1 MTRRILG
8 SSDLSVFPLCLGGNV
23 FGWTASAVES
33 EAVLDAYVT
42 GGGNFVDTADAY
54 SAWVDGNVG
63 GESETIIGNWM
74 TSRGNRADVIVA
86 TKVAKLRTRSGLSP
100 ANILVAAD
108 ESLARLGTDY
118 IDLYYAHED
127 DEAVPL
133 EEIVQ
138 AFDSL
143 IRAGK
148 VRAIGLSNFTPERV
162 GAYVKVATANGW
174 ALPVAV
180 QPHYN
185 AVFRAEFESTMAQ
198 ICVDHN
204 MGVAPYFA
212 LGSGLLTGK
221 YASAADLAGA
231 ARSGGAGMYASD
243 QAWWVVALLREIAE
257 AHDVSPATI
266 ALAWLRDRPAVTA
279 PITSARVVDQV
290 PALLRAAEFVLPDSD
305 AQRLTERS
313 AGL

>member
-1 MTRRILG
+1 MTQRSLG

-23 FGWTASAVES
+23 FGWTASTAES
-33 EAVLDAYVT
+33 EAVLDAYVA

-86 TKVAKLRTRSGLSP
+86 TKVAKLRTRPGLHP
-100 ANILVAAD
+100 ENIRVAAD
-108 ESLARLGTDY
+108 ESLARLATDY

-127 DEAVPL
+127 DDAVPL

-138 AFDSL
+138 AFDGL

-148 VRAIGLSNFTPERV
+148 VRAVGLSNFTPERV
-162 GAYVKVATANGW
+162 SAYVDVATANGW

-185 AVFRAEFESTMAQ
+185 LVFRAEFETTMAQ
-198 ICVDHN
+198 VCADHN
-204 MGVAPYFA
+204 IGVAPYFA

-243 QAWWVVALLREIAE
+243 QAWGVVALLREIAE

-279 PITSARVVDQV
+279 PIASARVADQV